1 MTDAYAFIE
10 TFDNTGGALGT
21 LSTLATSNGFTP
33 YETASTA
40 LFDSTVQT
48 ITGIS
53 QASQAVVT
61 IATHGRAVGDVVT
74 FSQVLGMVEINKLR
88 GKVVEVVDANNI
100 KVDINTSG
108 FTAYVSGGRT
118 NLISGVVENEG
129 EIGVTLGTDV
139 VGANA
144 DVLYYTAYLDDPIL

>member
-1 MTDAYAFIE
+1 
-10 TFDNTGGALGT
+10 
-21 LSTLATSNGFTP
+21 
-33 YETASTA
+33 
-40 LFDSTVQT
+40 
-48 ITGIS
+48 
-53 QASQAVVT
+53 
-61 IATHGRAVGDVVT
+61 
-74 FSQVLGMVEINKLR
+74 MVEINKLR